1 MKSFIISLLTLL
13 LLDINLLY
21 SQTWPKYYGIQNRRE
36 YVKGIIEHYDSG
48 YLILGEFFN
57 ATYTK
62 RWAWLIKTDING
74 NTLWEKIFE
83 NSLEWVN
90 LRAIEQTTDGGW
102 VICGSAMVSSDI
114 FIPLVLK
121 LNACGEKEWCK
132 LFEGSPNNQ
141 SAAIDIKETGNGDI
155 VVLVMLYGSIPEE
168 TIHLFKLNADGEV
181 LWIEAFAT
189 MYDYP
194 NTQIKEP
201 ERLFITNEGKY
212 IISGHGYWEQPWN
225 PGGPMPLTPLFIMV
239 DSDGNEEWVLP
250 YGLNDTI
257 IGRAFSV
264 SKESDSTI
272 LGMAHHWGANLIPLF
287 AEFNH
292 SGQETN
298 YRLLHPQ
305 NIDSNLV
312 SGTLIRMYSID
323 SMNYAQGSFRY
334 APDQSIPIAV
344 VELEDDLFGMDTIVT
359 NYDIIHG
366 HVAHRFNKTFD
377 NKLLSSGTFTQS
389 SVNYDISLAKLNLN
403 LEYDTAY
410 TGNFTYDSLC
420 IPGPPQSGFIYLN
433 DCDIVLGTEMPTAR
447 EYRARK
453 QTILLN
459 IYPNP
464 AKDQITFA
472 MENTQHHRNI
482 ELRCFNLLGV
492 LQHQTTIIRGQ
503 TQATLDVS
511 PWPPG
516 MYVAVVYS
524 DEKPVARGKF
534 VVSR

>member
-1 MKSFIISLLTLL
+1 MLL
-13 LLDINLLY
+13 LNINVLY
-21 SQTWPKYYGIQNRRE
+21 SQTWPKHYGQSNRRE
-36 YVKGIIEHYDSG
+36 QTADIIETYDKG
-48 YLILGEFFN
+48 YLICGHYASPDWVQLWG
-57 ATYTK
+57 
-62 RWAWLIKTDING
+62 WLIKTDING
-74 NTLWEKIFE
+74 VIIWDKIIEMPGSIFKPF
-83 NSLEWVN
+83 
-90 LRAIEQTTDGGW
+90 AIHQTQNGGIL
-102 VICGSAMVSSDI
+102 ICGISSHGNKFCPKVI
-114 FIPLVLK
+114 K

-132 LFEGSPNNQ
+132 VFEGSPNVQ
-141 SAAIDIKETGNGDI
+141 STAIDIKETENGDI
-155 VVLVMLYGSIPEE
+155 VVLVSMYGSNPEE
-168 TIHLFKLNADGEV
+168 TIHLFKLNADGDV
-181 LWIEAFAT
+181 LWQEPFAT
-189 MYDYP
+189 TYNHP
-194 NTQIKEP
+194 NSDIKLP
-201 ERLFITNEGKY
+201 QSLYITADNKY
-212 IISGHGYWEQPWN
+212 LISGYGYWLHPWD
-225 PGGPMPLTPLFIMV
+225 PGPWVYIRPLFIMV

-453 QTILLN
+453 QTIPLN

-511 PWPPG
+511 SWPPG

-534 VVSR
+534 VVQP